1 MTQTLALFIDAYRE
15 LNARKMFWITLILS
29 GLVVS
34 VLLIIGLV
42 DNPQSTSTFDSQH
55 LKVMFWEIPF
65 PIPQS
70 MDLED
75 ILKGVFVSLGITYWL
90 TWAAAILALISTAG
104 IFPEF
109 LSAGAIDLVLHKPI
123 GRLRIFL
130 TKYAGGLL
138 FVALQV
144 TVFSTAAFAIVGFRT
159 DSWEPAFFLS
169 IPLVVAFFSFLFAVS
184 VLIGTITRSAI
195 TSLLVTMLFWVLIFA
210 FNIADEL
217 LAMPRV
223 TNEIYV
229 EKLDEKLIELRNA
242 TDANSKIRVPVVEK
256 ELAEA
261 IESRDTWRKW
271 HGLVVTFKTALPKTT
286 ETKNLLNRLLIEK
299 AQLPDIDI
307 DKKQP
312 EMPFVNSKMIAAGVR
327 TSDIV
332 KRIDD
337 IYLNRSVTWILGTS
351 LLFEAC
357 VLALACWVFCRRDY

>member
-1 MTQTLALFIDAYRE
+1 MRQTLALFIDAYRE
-15 LNARKMFWITLILS
+15 LNARKMFWITMILS

-34 VLLIIGLV
+34 TLLFIGV
-42 DNPQSTSTFDSQH
+42 VENPESTSVFDSQH

-75 ILKGVFVSLGITYWL
+75 ILKGVFVNLGITYWL

-104 IFPEF
+104 IFPDF

-144 TVFSTAAFAIVGFRT
+144 SVFSTAAFAIVGFRT
-159 DSWEPAFFLS
+159 GSWEPSFFLA

-210 FNIADEL
+210 FNTADNI

-256 ELAEA
+256 ELTEA

-271 HGLVVTFKTALPKTT
+271 HGFVVAFKTALPKTS
-286 ETKNLLNRLLIEK
+286 ETIDLLKRQLIER
-299 AQLPDIDI
+299 AQLPDIDE
-307 DKKQP
+307 KQP
-312 EMPFVNSKMIAAGVR
+312 QMPFTNTKMIAVGVR
-327 TSDIV
+327 TTDV
-332 KRIDD
+332 VRRIED
-337 IYLNRSVTWILGTS
+337 IYINRSVTWILGTS
-351 LLFEAC
+351 FIFEAF
-357 VLALACWVFCRRDY
+357 VLSLACWVFCRRDY